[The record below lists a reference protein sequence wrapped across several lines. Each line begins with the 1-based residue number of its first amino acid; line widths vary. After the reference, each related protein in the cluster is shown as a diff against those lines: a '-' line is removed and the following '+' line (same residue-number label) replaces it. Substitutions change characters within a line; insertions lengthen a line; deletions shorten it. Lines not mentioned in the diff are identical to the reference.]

1 MKFAF
6 GPEISAG
13 ETRFRLWA
21 PSVEGVAVEVEG
33 LAPIP
38 LAHSGDGWRD
48 ASAPCGPG
56 ARYRFR
62 LPDGQLVP
70 DPASRAQPDDV
81 HGPSLVVDPAAY
93 RWRCENWRGRP
104 WEETVLYELHAGLL
118 GGFRGISNALPGLA
132 ELGITAVE
140 LMPIAEFSGNRG
152 WGYDGVLPYAPESAY
167 GTPDDLKAMIDRAHE
182 LGLMVFLDVVYNHF
196 GPDGNW
202 LPVYAPE
209 FFRQDEPTPWGA
221 AIDYRRPEVRR
232 YFTENAL
239 YWLGEFRLDGLRL
252 DAVHAIS
259 EPDWIDEMAAA
270 VRAAFPDRHIHLVLE
285 NEKNEASHLRGR
297 SNRREHP
304 HLASPIKG
312 EGHDHEALPLDGG
325 EPAPDLIRGLA
336 RGDAGRANDAYKY
349 EKPLVDAQWNDD
361 FHNVMH
367 VLLTG
372 ETHAYYESF
381 ADRPAERLARS
392 LAEGFIYQGE
402 PSPHHK
408 EKPRGTPSGDL
419 RPTAFVN
426 FLQNHDQTGNRALG
440 ERLTALADPAAL
452 KAAIALLLLSPAI
465 PLIFMGEETGSTQP
479 FLFFTDFHDELAD
492 AVREGRRK
500 EFAGFPAFADPE
512 SRDAIPDPN
521 ASSTFEASRPV
532 EEAGAA
538 AWRNLY
544 RRLIALRREQI
555 VPRLGGAM
563 AIGAEAI
570 GDKAV
575 RARWRMGDGAVLTVV
590 CDLDAAP
597 VPVDPPTVTPFW
609 GAPHDGFVPPQTT
622 IAWLE
627 PHEH

>member
-6 GPEISAG
+6 GPEIGAG

-21 PSVEGVAVEVEG
+21 PSVKGVAVEVEG

-62 LPDGQLVP
+62 LPDGGRVP

-239 YWLGEFRLDGLRL
+239 YWLGEFRFDGLRL

-270 VRAAFPDRHIHLVLE
+270 VRAAFPDRHVHLVLE
-285 NEKNEASHLRGR
+285 NEKNEASHLRKR
-297 SNRREHP
+297 
-304 HLASPIKG
+304 I
-312 EGHDHEALPLDGG
+312 
-325 EPAPDLIRGLA
+325 
-336 RGDAGRANDAYKY
+336 
-349 EKPLVDAQWNDD
+349 DAQWNDD

-408 EKPRGTPSGDL
+408 GKPRGTPSGDL

-440 ERLTALADPAAL
+440 ERLMALADPAAL
-452 KAAIALLLLSPAI
+452 KASIALVLLSPAI
-465 PLIFMGEETGSTQP
+465 PLIFMGEEIGSTQP

-555 VPRLGGAM
+555 VPRLGSTMALGA
-563 AIGAEAI
+563 AAV

-575 RARWRMGDGAVLTVV
+575 RARWRMGDGAVLTIV
-590 CDLDAAP
+590 CNLDAAP

-609 GAPHDGFVPPQTT
+609 GAPHDGFVPPRTT

-627 PHEH
+627 PHER